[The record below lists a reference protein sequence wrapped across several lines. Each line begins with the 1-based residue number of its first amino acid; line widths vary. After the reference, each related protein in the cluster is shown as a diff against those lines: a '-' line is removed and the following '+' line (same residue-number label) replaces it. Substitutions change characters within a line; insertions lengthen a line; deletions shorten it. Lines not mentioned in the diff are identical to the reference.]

1 MLIAHLPSGY
11 LLARGAG
18 WRMAACLAGAVFP
31 DLDMIRF
38 WLEGGRIHHH
48 AYFTHLP
55 AFWAGVSLV
64 ALVVLRGAR
73 LGWALA
79 FLAGVWL
86 HLCLDTVAGDVMWLW
101 PWSDRMI
108 HLAEVPAT
116 YDSWVI
122 SFVLHWTFLL
132 ELGITAAAAGLFLRH
147 RKT

>member
-11 LLARGAG
+11 LLARASG
-18 WRMAACLAGAVFP
+18 WGMAACLAGAVLP

-38 WLEGGRIHHH
+38 WAEGARVHHH

-55 AFWAGVSLV
+55 GFWAPITLA
-64 ALVVLRGAR
+64 ALTFRAR
-73 LGWALA
+73 LPVWVLPL
-79 FLAGVWL
+79 LAGVWL

-101 PWSDRMI
+101 PLSDHMV

-122 SFVLHWTFLL
+122 SFVLHWTFLV
-132 ELGITAAAAGLFLRH
+132 ELGITALAAGLFLRH